1 MKSEPKLLFGIDQ
14 SILDRTAIACRSIVR
29 SIGLNLQ
36 GRSVLTEC
44 ATGAYCSTAV
54 LAAYAGAK
62 VFAFGKNTQ
71 YGSFSD
77 AQGQTGYVANLI
89 GVRDRIEFVESVNR
103 ELLAHCDIVT
113 NSGHLRPLDR
123 TKISALRQGAVIPL
137 MYEAWEYREAD
148 IDLKS
153 CQEFD
158 VRVVGTNEH
167 HSKLM
172 VFDYLGMLALK
183 GLFELGIPVLFCR
196 VLLLS
201 DNLFALP
208 ISKLLRSV
216 GAQVFV
222 MDDSPIAGTTGI
234 ELASQVTS
242 NDGFDAVVLAM
253 TPTHVDSIGKEG
265 NSKYCNAQLNKAKSL
280 VQIWGDVDRDALEG
294 FRFYPE
300 VQPKRGHMGVLLNDI
315 GPDAVVRLQ
324 AGGLRA
330 AQEMIEGGSDDG
342 LENYSERMVG

>member
-1 MKSEPKLLFGIDQ
+1 LEHENLAQ
-14 SILDRTAIACRSIVR
+14 S
-29 SIGLNLQ
+29 
-36 GRSVLTEC
+36 
-44 ATGAYCSTAV
+44 
-54 LAAYAGAK
+54 
-62 VFAFGKNTQ
+62 
-71 YGSFSD
+71 
-77 AQGQTGYVANLI
+77 
-89 GVRDRIEFVESVNR
+89 
-103 ELLAHCDIVT
+103 DIVT

-123 TKISALRQGAVIPL
+123 SKISALRPGTVIPL
-137 MYEAWEYREAD
+137 MYEAWEFREAD

-153 CQEFD
+153 CQELG

-167 HSKLM
+167 HPKLK
-172 VFDYLGMLALK
+172 VFDYLGVLALK

-208 ISKLLRSV
+208 ISNVLRSV

-222 MDDSPIAGTTGI
+222 MDDSPIAGTSGI
-234 ELASQVTS
+234 ELASQFT
-242 NDGFDAVVLAM
+242 DTAGYDAVVLAM
-253 TPTHVDSIGKEG
+253 TPTHVDSLGKEG
-265 NSKYCNAQLNKAKSL
+265 KSKYWNTQLNKAKSL

-330 AQEMIEGGSDDG
+330 AQEVIEGDLDPQS
-342 LENYSERMVG
+342 ERYSERMVG

>member
-1 MKSEPKLLFGIDQ
+1 MFGIEQ
-14 SILDRTAIACRSIVR
+14 SILDRTAIACGSIVR

-54 LAAYAGAK
+54 LAAYAGAR
-62 VFAFGKNTQ
+62 VIAYGKDTR
-71 YGSFSD
+71 YGRFSD
-77 AQGQTGYVANLI
+77 AQGQTEYVANQL
-89 GVRDRIEFVESVNR
+89 GVIDRIEFVASLEQ
-103 ELLAHCDIVT
+103 EDLAKSDIVT
-113 NSGHLRPLDR
+113 NSGHLRPLDSS
-123 TKISALRQGAVIPL
+123 KISALRSGTVIPL
-137 MYEAWEYREAD
+137 MYEAWEFRETD

-153 CQEFD
+153 CQEFG

-167 HSKLM
+167 HSKLK
-172 VFDYLGMLALK
+172 VFDYLGVLALK

-208 ISKLLRSV
+208 ISNVLRSV

-222 MDDSPIAGTTGI
+222 MDDSPIAGTSGI
-234 ELASQVTS
+234 ELASQVTD
-242 NDGFDAVVLAM
+242 NAGFDAVVLAI
-253 TPTHVDSIGKEG
+253 TPTHMDSIGKAGE
-265 NSKYCNAQLNKAKSL
+265 SRYCNSQLGNARSL
-280 VQIWGDVDRDALEG
+280 VQIWGDVDRDTLGE
-294 FRFYPE
+294 FRFYPTL
-300 VQPKRGHMGVLLNDI
+300 QPKRGHMGVLLNDI

-330 AQEMIEGGSDDG
+330 AQEIIEGDSAPQS
-342 LENYSERMVG
+342 ERYSERMVG